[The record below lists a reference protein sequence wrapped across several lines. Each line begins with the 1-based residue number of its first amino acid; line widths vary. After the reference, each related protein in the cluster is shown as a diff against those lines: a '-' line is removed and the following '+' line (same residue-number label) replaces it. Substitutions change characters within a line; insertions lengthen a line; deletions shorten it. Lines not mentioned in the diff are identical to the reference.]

1 MMLAFIGAAAAM
13 FLTWSRGVLLSR
25 KTNGN

>member
-1 MMLAFIGAAAAM
+1 MVLAFIGAAAAM
-13 FLTWSRGVLLSR
+13 LLTWSRGIPISR